1 MEDNGRGGQTPVTR
15 QDRVRRLEQELQ
27 QAMLAHQ
34 GSEESRQRVTQEL
47 EEAREELARL
57 RQLQESGLPTQ
68 SPVDGSEE
76 QENQQERGLQ
86 ELTSLYE
93 SLGDARSLQ
102 GVSLRRPKEFSGNEL
117 VGNPYALMHWYREVS
132 CWSQCYAKDEAQQ
145 LVLALQTLGG
155 TARILI
161 DNTIMENK
169 ENIKNV
175 HQLFQSLKDTFQRRD
190 PGPDAWGEFHRARMR
205 VGETII
211 EFLNRLT
218 TLSFVINMSTDP
230 TCEHVGKSDIANRLR
245 AGLPRDLSS
254 ALEKHLSLI
263 VVDLKQDPPKGPWEM
278 AATIMRLEK
287 TIERPTRPPTGRS
300 WGHAE
305 RRSNDFPKKVV
316 TSVSA
321 MPNTLGL
328 DNPTSK
334 RRHKSYFDLTPE
346 MQETVKAA
354 QLSLQDKALGATL
367 AAEEKAICLQNS
379 LCMRC
384 FRYGHDQRE
393 CKAKST
399 VNASKN

>member
-15 QDRVRRLEQELQ
+15 QDRIRRLEQELQ
-27 QAMLAHQ
+27 QTTLAHQ
-34 GSEESRQRVTQEL
+34 GSEESRLRMSQEL
-47 EEAREELARL
+47 DEAREELARL
-57 RQLQESGLPTQ
+57 RQLQENGLPTQ
-68 SPVDGSEE
+68 SPVGRSEE
-76 QENQQERGLQ
+76 QGNQQGGGLQ

-102 GVSLRRPKEFSGNEL
+102 GVSLRRPREFSGNEL

-169 ENIKNV
+169 DNIKDV

-190 PGPDAWGEFHRARMR
+190 PGPDAWGEFHRSRMR
-205 VGETII
+205 VGETVI

-230 TCEHVGKSDIANRLR
+230 TCEHVSKSDIANRLR

-278 AATIMRLEK
+278 AATVMRLEK
-287 TIERPTRPPTGRS
+287 TIERPIGPMAGRS
-300 WGHAE
+300 WGSAE
-305 RRSNDFPKKVV
+305 RRIGGLSKKVI

-321 MPNTLGL
+321 MPNSIRKDSLT
-328 DNPTSK
+328 PK
-334 RRHKSYFDLTPE
+334 RQHKSYFDLTPE
-346 MQETVKAA
+346 MKETINAA
-354 QLSLQDKALGATL
+354 QFSLKDKALGAALT
-367 AAEEKAICLQNS
+367 AEEKTICLQNS
-379 LCMRC
+379 LCMKC
-384 FRYGHDQRE
+384 FRYGHDQRD

-399 VNASKN
+399 IHASKN